1 MDEYCKTNFEKYR
14 GMSMNI
20 IAVFTCF
27 NRKEKTKNCI
37 ETLVNRNSNC
47 RFTFVVV
54 DDNSTDGTV
63 EQLIRM
69 KNEYDIHLIEGT
81 GHLFYSGG
89 MRKGMEYIKT
99 QMTREYD
106 YILMMND
113 DVEFLNQTIED
124 MVEQSKEQE
133 NAVIVGTMQD
143 EFGNSSYGAIKYTKG
158 IYYRRLEVE
167 EWDVAADTF
176 NANCVLI
183 PKKAF
188 KNTEI
193 MDKMYIHSLG
203 DFDYGLSLK
212 RNGYMIHPSRSYV
225 GICNNNPLNGT
236 WTDSSLSRKERVK
249 KKEHIKGAP
258 TKQWFYF
265 LKKNFGIFTASKGL
279 VTPYIRIIIGK

>member
-14 GMSMNI
+14 GKSMNI

-69 KNEYDIHLIEGT
+69 KNAYDIHLIEGT
-81 GHLFYSGG
+81 GHLFYSRG

-99 QMTREYD
+99 KMAREYD

-113 DVEFLNQTIED
+113 DVDFLDKTIEQI
-124 MVEQSKEQE
+124 VKQSREQDD
-133 NAVIVGTMQD
+133 AVIVGVMKD
-143 EFGNSSYGAIKYTKG
+143 EAERCSYGAVKYTKG
-158 IYYRRLEVE
+158 VHYKKLGVE
-167 EWDVAADTF
+167 AWDIESDTF

-183 PKKAF
+183 PRKVF
-188 KNTEI
+188 ENTEI
-193 MDKMYIHSLG
+193 MDGTYIHSLG

-212 RNGYMIHPSRSYV
+212 KNGYKIFSSKIYA
-225 GICNNNPLNGT
+225 GICNNNPSKGT
-236 WTDSSLSRKERVK
+236 WTDTTLSRRERIK
-249 KKEHIKGAP
+249 KKEHVKGAP

-265 LKKNFGIFTASKGL
+265 LKKNFGIFTAIKGL
-279 VTPYIRIIIGK
+279 VTPYIRIIMGK

>member
-1 MDEYCKTNFEKYR
+1 
-14 GMSMNI
+14 MNI
-20 IAVFTCF
+20 IVVFTCF

-63 EQLIRM
+63 EQLIQM
-69 KNEYDIHLIEGT
+69 KNEYDIHLIEGN
-81 GHLFYSGG
+81 GNLFYSGG

-99 QMTREYD
+99 KMTREYD
-106 YILMMND
+106 FILMIND
-113 DVEFLNQTIED
+113 DVDFLDKTIEQI
-124 MVEQSKEQE
+124 VKQSREQ
-133 NAVIVGTMQD
+133 NDAVIVGAMKD
-143 EFGNSSYGAIKYTKG
+143 ETDRFSYGAVKYTKG
-158 IYYRRLEVE
+158 FHYKKLDVE
-167 EWDVAADTF
+167 DWKIEADTF

-193 MDKMYIHSLG
+193 MDKIYIHSLG

-212 RNGYMIHPSRSYV
+212 RNGYIIHPSRIYV
-225 GICNNNPLNGT
+225 GICNNNPAKGT

-265 LKKNFGIFTASKGL
+265 LKKNFGVFTASKGI